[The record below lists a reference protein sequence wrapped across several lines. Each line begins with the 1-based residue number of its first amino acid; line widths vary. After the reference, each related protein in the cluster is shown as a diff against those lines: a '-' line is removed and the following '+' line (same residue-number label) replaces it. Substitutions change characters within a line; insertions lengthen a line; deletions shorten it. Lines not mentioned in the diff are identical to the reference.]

1 MPVAMRDSRKKRLGT
16 ADGGNDTRTP
26 RQRVRFESEISVVM
40 IADDDFWG
48 WSMLAAVKCVG
59 GSCVVSADDGRGDFG
74 ETVLRER
81 KEAEYVV
88 IGR

>member
-16 ADGGNDTRTP
+16 ADGGNDARTP

-48 WSMLAAVKCVG
+48 VEYVG
-59 GSCVVSADDGRGDFG
+59 GG
-74 ETVLRER
+74 
-81 KEAEYVV
+81 
-88 IGR
+88 